1 MANSA
6 QGQADFYRDKRG
18 QQCRSCSS
26 ILTGR
31 TFGGHC
37 SRCYQRTKTWG
48 DAVQRPIYCREL
60 KAEWFPRVLQL
71 RALAPKV
78 DWAAIGERWQ
88 IIVDRAHVKIGETYT
103 SSRELGQNRWEKAA
117 AAVLVEMSHG
127 MDAQEALNIVTAA
140 YVQQDTRP
148 GSYRSDKALWAVIIQ
163 AMRVTSQ
170 GTKKRPKSPNGIRR
184 PPLPHTTR
192 PTLNRTTRAIL
203 TSWIRAA
210 YESPAVALVELGRK
224 QDAEH
229 LGRQHRSRDAMAEL
243 NRAAGL
249 TLPSY
254 HQE

>member
-18 QQCRSCSS
+18 QRCRSCSS
-26 ILTGR
+26 VLTGR
-31 TFGGHC
+31 TFGGIC
-37 SRCYQRTKTWG
+37 SRCYQRAKTWG
-48 DAVQRPIYCREL
+48 DPGQRPIKLAEL
-60 KAEWFPRVLQL
+60 RKEWLPRVLQL

-78 DWAAIGERWQ
+78 DWKAIGDRWG
-88 IIVDRAHVKIGETYT
+88 IVVDRARVKIDERYT
-103 SSRELGQNRWEKAA
+103 SSRQLAANKHEKAA

-170 GTKKRPKSPNGIRR
+170 GTSKRPKSPNGIRR
-184 PPLPHTTR
+184 PRLPRSSR
-192 PTLNRTTRAIL
+192 PPLNRTTRAIL

-254 HQE
+254 QE

>member
-26 ILTGR
+26 VLTGR
-31 TFGGHC
+31 TFGGIC
-37 SRCYQRTKTWG
+37 SRCYQRAKTWG
-48 DAVQRPIYCREL
+48 DAGQRPIYCREL
-60 KAEWFPRVLQL
+60 KAEWLPRVLQL

-78 DWAAIGERWQ
+78 DWVAIGERWQ
-88 IIVDRAHVKIGETYT
+88 IIVDRAHVKVGERYT
-103 SSRELGQNRWEKAA
+103 SSRELAANKHEKAT
-117 AAVLVEMSHG
+117 AAVLIDFARG
-127 MDAQEALNIVTAA
+127 MDAQEALNLVTAA
-140 YVQQDTRP
+140 YVMRDSRP
-148 GSYRSDKALWAVIIQ
+148 GSYRSDKALWCVIIA

-170 GTKKRPKSPNGIRR
+170 GTSKRPKSPNGIRR
-184 PPLPHTTR
+184 PPLPRSTNR
-192 PTLNRTTRAIL
+192 PPLNRTTRAIL

-254 HQE
+254 